1 MNSMAFAL
9 GDENEISEPEI
20 EYWDKLI
27 FEGIKETW
35 ERLIMFDYIDYV
47 FNLHYQADWVYDYLE
62 DKYLGVSSRKVSSGW
77 ENLP

>member
-1 MNSMAFAL
+1 MTFASW
-9 GDENEISEPEI
+9 DENEISEPEI
-20 EYWDKLI
+20 ENWDKLI

-35 ERLIMFDYIDYV
+35 ERLIM

>member
-1 MNSMAFAL
+1 MNSMTFAL

-47 FNLHYQADWVYDYLE
+47 LTFIIKLTE
-62 DKYLGVSSRKVSSGW
+62 FMIT
-77 ENLP
+77 

>member
-35 ERLIMFDYIDYV
+35 ERLIMIDYIDYV
-47 FNLHYQADWVYDYLE
+47 FTFIIKLTE
-62 DKYLGVSSRKVSSGW
+62 FMIT
-77 ENLP
+77 

>member
-47 FNLHYQADWVYDYLE
+47 LTFIIKLTE
-62 DKYLGVSSRKVSSGW
+62 FMIT
-77 ENLP
+77 

>member
-1 MNSMAFAL
+1 MNSKAFAL

-47 FNLHYQADWVYDYLE
+47 LTFIIKLTE
-62 DKYLGVSSRKVSSGW
+62 FMIT
-77 ENLP
+77 

>member
-1 MNSMAFAL
+1 MNSKAFAL

-47 FNLHYQADWVYDYLE
+47 FTFIIKLTE
-62 DKYLGVSSRKVSSGW
+62 FMIT
-77 ENLP
+77 